1 MQEYRYSEEGLA
13 LTKGFEGLRLAA
25 YQDVAG
31 VWTVGYGHTGPDV
44 RAGLTIAEAQAE
56 TLLLSDLAD
65 AIACVNRAVTV
76 EISQRQFDALV
87 DFCFNA
93 GRGNFVSSAL
103 LRKLNLGDIEGAAAQ
118 FELWVHAGGKVVAG
132 LVRRRKAEAAMFASG
147 SVRQTVSL
155 DGPSR

>member
-1 MQEYRYSEEGLA
+1 MQEHTYSEEGLA

-44 RAGLTIAEAQAE
+44 RAGWTITEAQAE

-76 EISQRQFDALV
+76 EISQRQFDA
-87 DFCFNA
+87 
-93 GRGNFVSSAL
+93 
-103 LRKLNLGDIEGAAAQ
+103 
-118 FELWVHAGGKVVAG
+118 W
-132 LVRRRKAEAAMFASG
+132 
-147 SVRQTVSL
+147 
-155 DGPSR
+155 

>member
-44 RAGLTIAEAQAE
+44 GAGLTITEEEAE
-56 TLLLSDLAD
+56 TMLLADLAD
-65 AIACVNRAVTV
+65 AIVCVNGAVTV
-76 EISQRQFDALV
+76 AISQCQFDALV

-93 GRGNFVSSAL
+93 GRGNFVNSTL
-103 LRKLNLGDIEGAAAQ
+103 LRKLNLGDVDGAAAEFQ
-118 FELWVHAGGKVVAG
+118 LWVHAGGKVVAG
-132 LVRRRKAEAAMFASG
+132 LVRRRKAEADLFTSQSLSRAAS
-147 SVRQTVSL
+147 SDSL
-155 DGPSR
+155 SR